1 VSAHVAE
8 SLCDGFWAGV
18 RDAGVATRALF
29 GFGNVPGVGVNG
41 GCGGG
46 NRLEGIA
53 CGRIGGM
60 GLAYQCG
67 QRNVASEVVRG
78 AICVADRFGV
88 VRRFR
93 TGDGVAAFGLEVG
106 ADVG

>member
-1 VSAHVAE
+1 
-8 SLCDGFWAGV
+8 
-18 RDAGVATRALF
+18 
-29 GFGNVPGVGVNG
+29 
-41 GCGGG
+41 
-46 NRLEGIA
+46 
-53 CGRIGGM
+53 M
-60 GLAYQCG
+60 GLLTYQCG

-106 ADVG
+106 AGVG